1 MQWQSSRKMS
11 RPETSRI
18 GFLGVLCSTEFSV
31 HFFWKLIENVE
42 DTKKNS
48 VRLLQFLK
56 SISEVFQSMWSWD
69 LRLVLLAVA
78 GSRSSSEAATPLGRH
93 GTYDEVRDFDLCQT
107 KTRKNIKKNMGLLG
121 FSRFIPL
128 FIQILWFLG
137 RKSGFF
143 GGGGFDRSCG
153 QPPRRISKFS
163 ASDKLGKLRV
173 TLLFFAITI
182 EQWLVDLGVSFYNV
196 LSRKLHWS
204 HFSWCLISHE
214 FRVSHQ
220 RLKVYIETH
229 VGRSDQLY
237 PRPFQVEGSVIIRR
251 GRNLKKCRKKT

>member
-182 EQWLVDLGVSFYNV
+182 EQWLVDLGYLFIMFYLENYTD
-196 LSRKLHWS
+196 
-204 HFSWCLISHE
+204 LI
-214 FRVSHQ
+214 FRD
-220 RLKVYIETH
+220 VYQPWIQGFTSTTQG
-229 VGRSDQLY
+229 VYWNS
-237 PRPFQVEGSVIIRR
+237 
-251 GRNLKKCRKKT
+251 CR